1 MKEMNCDS
9 CKHYRWYYDHCN
21 KWDCEVDAREIH
33 NCFETRDTPIRDT
46 MVGDEKAL
54 SGLLTED

>member
-9 CKHYRWYYDHCN
+9 CKYYQWYYDHCN